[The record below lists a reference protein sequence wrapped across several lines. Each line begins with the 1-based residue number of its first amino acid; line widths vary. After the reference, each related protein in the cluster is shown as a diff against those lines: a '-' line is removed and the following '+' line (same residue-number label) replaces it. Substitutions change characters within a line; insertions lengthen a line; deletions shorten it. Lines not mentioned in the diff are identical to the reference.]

1 MLGFKDEMGWMGRR
15 IDMRRMIFAAIGL
28 VVLTT
33 GCQTTN
39 QQYGAVGG
47 AVAGGLL
54 GNTIGKGKGN
64 TIATAVG
71 AVLGTIAGSE
81 VGRSMDQPRT
91 IVHTNNTP
99 AQPNYGV
106 CSGITNEGALSSCKK
121 GVATRL
127 REEQRRLERDA
138 YKRGYGR

>member
-1 MLGFKDEMGWMGRR
+1 M
-15 IDMRRMIFAAIGL
+15 IDIRRMIFAAIGL

-39 QQYGAVGG
+39 QQYAAVGG

-54 GNTIGKGKGN
+54 SNTIGKGKGN

-71 AVLGTIAGSE
+71 AVFGTIAGSE

-91 IVHTNNTP
+91 VAHANNTP

-106 CSGITNEGALSSCKK
+106 CSGITNEGGVSSCKK

-127 REEQRRLERDA
+127 AQEQGRLERDA
-138 YKRGYGR
+138 YKRGYER